1 MFRRKLPNRQD
12 AELDITSFMSLM
24 IVLVPVLLMM
34 MVFSHI
40 TVMQLK
46 LPPMLANQTAEQ
58 LQDKELQL
66 EVTQQAITIYYPAG
80 APLKQFE
87 KSDNGYAFDQIQQ
100 ALKDVKNLLLEK
112 GLEKKDITLLMAE
125 DVDYQTLITVMETVR
140 SYEAVVVASVV
151 QAELFPDIALADA
164 QSKEVL

>member
-46 LPPMLANQTAEQ
+46 LPPLLANQSAEQ
-58 LQDKELQL
+58 LKEKELQL
-66 EVTQQAITIYYPAG
+66 EVTNDAMTIYYPAG
-80 APLKQFE
+80 SPLKQFAKQDE
-87 KSDNGYAFDQIQQ
+87 TYPFDQVQL

-112 GLEKKDITLLMAE
+112 GVDKKDITLLIAE
-125 DVDYQTLITVMETVR
+125 DVDYQTLITTMETVR
-140 SYEAVVVASVV
+140 SYQAVVVASVV
-151 QAELFPDIALADA
+151 DAELFPDIALDDA
-164 QSKEVL
+164 LVEAL

>member
-1 MFRRKLPNRQD
+1 MFRRKLPNRQG

-46 LPPMLANQTAEQ
+46 LPPLLANQSAEQ
-58 LQDKELQL
+58 LKEKELQL
-66 EVTQQAITIYYPAG
+66 EVTNDAITIYYPAG
-80 APLKQFE
+80 APLKQFAKQDE
-87 KSDNGYAFDQIQQ
+87 TYPFDQVQL

-112 GLEKKDITLLMAE
+112 GVDKKDITLLIAE
-125 DVDYQTLITVMETVR
+125 DVDYQTLITTMETVR
-140 SYEAVVVASVV
+140 SYQAVVVASVV
-151 QAELFPDIALADA
+151 DAELFPDIALGDA
-164 QSKEVL
+164 LVEAL

>member
-46 LPPMLANQTAEQ
+46 LPPLLANQSAEQ
-58 LQDKELQL
+58 LKEKELQL
-66 EVTQQAITIYYPAG
+66 EVTNDAITIYYPAG
-80 APLKQFE
+80 APLKQFTKQDE
-87 KSDNGYAFDQIQQ
+87 TYPFDQVQL

-112 GLEKKDITLLMAE
+112 GVDKKDITLLIAE
-125 DVDYQTLITVMETVR
+125 DVDYQTLITTMETVR
-140 SYEAVVVASVV
+140 SYQAVVVASVV
-151 QAELFPDIALADA
+151 DAELFPDIALGDA
-164 QSKEVL
+164 LVEAL

>member
-46 LPPMLANQTAEQ
+46 LPPLLANQSAEQ
-58 LQDKELQL
+58 LKEKELQL
-66 EVTQQAITIYYPAG
+66 EVTNDAMTIYYPAG
-80 APLKQFE
+80 SPLKQFAKQDE
-87 KSDNGYAFDQIQQ
+87 TYPFDQVQL

-112 GLEKKDITLLMAE
+112 GVDKKDITLLIAE
-125 DVDYQTLITVMETVR
+125 DVDYQTLITTMETVR
-140 SYEAVVVASVV
+140 SYQAVVVASVV
-151 QAELFPDIALADA
+151 DAELFPDIALGDA
-164 QSKEVL
+164 LVEAL

>member
-46 LPPMLANQTAEQ
+46 LPPLLANQSAEQ
-58 LQDKELQL
+58 LKEKELQL
-66 EVTQQAITIYYPAG
+66 EVTNDAITIYYPAG
-80 APLKQFE
+80 APLKQFSKQDE
-87 KSDNGYAFDQIQQ
+87 TYPFDQVQL

-112 GLEKKDITLLMAE
+112 GVDKKDITLLIAE
-125 DVDYQTLITVMETVR
+125 DVDYQTLITTMETVR
-140 SYEAVVVASVV
+140 SYQAVVVASVV
-151 QAELFPDIALADA
+151 DAELFPDIALGDA
-164 QSKEVL
+164 LVEAL

>member
-1 MFRRKLPNRQD
+1 MFRRKLPNKQD

-46 LPPMLANQTAEQ
+46 LPPLLAAESAEQ
-58 LQDKELQL
+58 LSKKELQL
-66 EVTQQAITIYYPAG
+66 EIKKDALTIYYPAG
-80 APLKQFE
+80 VPLKQFE
-87 KSDNGYAFDQIQQ
+87 KTQSAYPFEQVQL

-112 GLEKKDITLLMAE
+112 GVDKKNITLLVAE
-125 DVDYQTLITVMETVR
+125 DVDYQTLISAMETVR
-140 SYEAVVVASVV
+140 SYQAVVVASVV
-151 QAELFPDIALADA
+151 EAELFPDIALGDA
-164 QSKEVL
+164 MVEVL